1 MMKLGR
7 SCAARITVISIDEV
21 VVLPC
26 VPAIATES
34 FCRQIAANIS
44 ALVRTNTP
52 MLSASI
58 NSIFLAGMAVD
69 AVTAS
74 H

>member
-21 VVLPC
+21 VVFPC
-26 VPAIATES
+26 VPATPTES
-34 FCRQIAANIS
+34 FCLQIAANIS
-44 ALVRTNTP
+44 ALVRTGNSI
-52 MLSASI
+52 LRASI
-58 NSIFLAGMAVD
+58 NSIFLAGIAVD